1 MLPLMNRNLFKIYL
15 KLLKKP
21 TVGLDTINYISKKRI
36 NELLGND
43 YEVQDIAKNM
53 IKENIQRK
61 TGLNSTLLANIYI
74 SYRRTKKVFK
84 SENSVNIVATKKN
97 N

>member
-53 IKENIQRK
+53 IKEN
-61 TGLNSTLLANIYI
+61 N
-74 SYRRTKKVFK
+74 
-84 SENSVNIVATKKN
+84 
-97 N
+97 

>member
-61 TGLNSTLLANIYI
+61 TGLNSTLLANIYFLQ
-74 SYRRTKKVFK
+74 TD
-84 SENSVNIVATKKN
+84 
-97 N
+97 